1 MKYKYQEKFMRIIVF
16 FDLPVSTKKERYYA
30 TRFRHDLLNDGY
42 YMMQFSVYSRM
53 VKGLADAEKHI
64 QRLHSLTPPSGSV
77 RVLTVTEKQFADMF
91 FLVGQ
96 SPQAEKI
103 GTQQLLMF

>member
-1 MKYKYQEKFMRIIVF
+1 MRIIVF
-16 FDLPVSTKKERYYA
+16 FDLPVCTKKERYHA
-30 TRFRHDLLNDGY
+30 TRFRNDLLNDGY

-53 VKGLADAEKHI
+53 VKGMTDAEKHI
-64 QRLHSLTPPSGSV
+64 QRLHHLTPPYGSV

-96 SPQAEKI
+96 PPKAEKI

>member
-1 MKYKYQEKFMRIIVF
+1 MRIIVF
-16 FDLPVSTKKERYYA
+16 FDLPVGTKQERYHA
-30 TRFRHDLLNDGY
+30 TRFRNDLLNDGY

-53 VKGLADAEKHI
+53 VKGLSGIEKHI
-64 QRLHSLTPPSGSV
+64 QRLHQLTPPSGSI
-77 RVLTVTEKQFADMF
+77 RVLTVTEKQFAEMF

-96 SPQAEKI
+96 PPVAEKI